1 MIKKNKVLNNK
12 EDINNSNINMSNIII
27 DNNSNKIYSTYDS
40 TNDDIL
46 DNKLINNTNHNIKE
60 AKNNVTIKN
69 GSEADKLRMIVSQE
83 LSVRENLNLLDL
95 EEDDLNIARDLA
107 FNESDNTI
115 CSKYKITQNKLNL
128 VKKKPAV
135 VDEMLKV
142 VNEETLNNET
152 VRIRNLSSIA
162 MKLAETIDFDDISS
176 KDKVKLFKEYSDS
189 ITKIN
194 EGKKVTKEADIVML
208 IKELNINQNEIN
220 KSNDGKVQFKSKFVD
235 MANELR
241 DA

>member
-12 EDINNSNINMSNIII
+12 EDVNNSNINMSNIII

-241 DA
+241 DS

>member
-1 MIKKNKVLNNK
+1 MIKKKKVLNNK

-241 DA
+241 DS

>member
-1 MIKKNKVLNNK
+1 
-12 EDINNSNINMSNIII
+12 
-27 DNNSNKIYSTYDS
+27 
-40 TNDDIL
+40 
-46 DNKLINNTNHNIKE
+46 
-60 AKNNVTIKN
+60 
-69 GSEADKLRMIVSQE
+69 
-83 LSVRENLNLLDL
+83 
-95 EEDDLNIARDLA
+95 
-107 FNESDNTI
+107 
-115 CSKYKITQNKLNL
+115 
-128 VKKKPAV
+128 
-135 VDEMLKV
+135 MLKV

-162 MKLAETIDFDDISS
+162 MKLAETIDFNDISS

-241 DA
+241 DS

>member
-1 MIKKNKVLNNK
+1 MIKKKKVLNNK

-46 DNKLINNTNHNIKE
+46 DNKLINNTNQNIKE
-60 AKNNVTIKN
+60 AKSNVAIKS

-107 FNESDNTI
+107 FNESDVAI

-135 VDEMLKV
+135 IDEMLKV

-162 MKLAETIDFDDISS
+162 MQLAQSIDFDDISS

-220 KSNDGKVQFKSKFVD
+220 KSNDGKIQFKSKFVD

-241 DA
+241 DS